1 MLWWRVLW
9 DRPVRWTGGHR
20 YTKVNGV
27 DPDPGGANAEASLE
41 GTATAQEGRMGAPG
55 EPSSGHPRN
64 RQPSFR
70 SAVLLALLIFVYV
83 FAHVLLVLPGL
94 DAKQSDFRAFY
105 YPAARAVL
113 AGRSPYSVVGLIYPP
128 LLPFVLVPL
137 ALLPFA
143 AARITWFAL
152 SHVFLAAA
160 GVRMWRALGGG
171 WFAALAITGACATSG
186 ALFEDLGEGQV
197 NTLLLLLAVLALW
210 PMASK
215 PGQGPAA
222 LGVAIALKLWPGVI
236 LLGEALRCRWRTV
249 AQACGVA
256 LILILV
262 PGLFVWAVLPGP
274 KGPPRADFWA
284 GSPGA
289 LNGSLPGVALR
300 LLDRPKRGA
309 PVPTP
314 WVAAHNVE
322 TFKLTRPQ
330 AAISLGVA
338 VVLFGAGA
346 AALARMNR
354 LGALASSAPLL
365 GAAFIALTLVS
376 APVVWPHYHVLQ
388 IPGVAMLG
396 ERFIRRRDWRW
407 LLVLGVA
414 TLASTWASA
423 LLRGPYLAHFGL
435 VVTHPLLVWTLTS
448 LTPAGAL
455 AILLLLFA
463 ELNRDAGH
471 PILLASTSAA
481 KR

>member
-1 MLWWRVLW
+1 VTLHLSC
-9 DRPVRWTGGHR
+9 GF
-20 YTKVNGV
+20 
-27 DPDPGGANAEASLE
+27 PGNRGPQRSIVVVT
-41 GTATAQEGRMGAPG
+41 TAG
-55 EPSSGHPRN
+55 EPSSEKQTN
-64 RQPSFR
+64 RPPVAR
-70 SAVLLALLIFVYV
+70 SAVLLGILIIVYFFV
-83 FAHVLLVLPGL
+83 HVLLLLPGL
-94 DAKQSDFRAFY
+94 DAKQSDFSTFY

-137 ALLPFA
+137 ALLPSA
-143 AARITWFAL
+143 GARFIWFAL
-152 SHVFLAAA
+152 SHVFVAAA
-160 GVRMWRALGGG
+160 GIRLWRALGGG

-197 NTLLLLLAVLALW
+197 NTLLLLLVVIALW
-210 PMASK
+210 PVPSR
-215 PGQGPAA
+215 PGQSPAA

-236 LLGEALRCRWRTV
+236 LLGEALCCRWRTI
-249 AQACGVA
+249 ARACGLA
-256 LILILV
+256 LIFILV
-262 PGLFVWAVLPGP
+262 PGLLVWAFLPGP

-309 PVPTP
+309 SLPTP
-314 WVAAHNVE
+314 WVAAHSVE

-330 AAISLGVA
+330 AATSLGVA
-338 VVLFGAGA
+338 VVLFGVGA
-346 AALARMNR
+346 AALGRMNR

-388 IPGVAMLG
+388 LPGVAMLG
-396 ERFIRRRDWRW
+396 ERFIRRRAW
-407 LLVLGVA
+407 LWLVALGVVN
-414 TLASTWASA
+414 LASTWAVA
-423 LLRGPYLAHFGL
+423 LMRGPYLTHFGL
-435 VVTHPLLVWTLTS
+435 IVTHPLLVWTLTS

-455 AILLLLFA
+455 AMLLLLLG

-471 PILLASTSAA
+471 QILLPSTSPA
-481 KR
+481 KP